1 MSSCASEI
9 ALRYEGEV
17 NTSALFG
24 ERNSEKPSKYAYV
37 VCDACCIDREFP
49 IVSEADIEVFL
60 TENCQK
66 IPSGEYIM
74 IK

>member
-1 MSSCASEI
+1 MYTCAAEI

-24 ERNSEKPSKYAYV
+24 ERNSEMPRKFAYV
-37 VCDACCIDREFP
+37 LCDTCPIDSEFP

-60 TENCQK
+60 TENCQNN
-66 IPSGEYIM
+66 PSGEYIM